1 LKNKNQ
7 YEVITEETIESIKEL
22 ASAGKEIELV
32 KIWKKSYDKYQESK
46 KRLNNIRT
54 YKSCPKQTF
63 LWIIKYIFEGEIND
77 YKVIS
82 KSDIENKNGLY
93 AGIVINELLNKK
105 IEITDKSSK
114 IWEHIKDVNQTK
126 VNVVKTHNA
135 QIDVVKGLW
144 NEISKID
151 SSELKK
157 RLKKVGIQNV

>member
-1 LKNKNQ
+1 
-7 YEVITEETIESIKEL
+7 
-22 ASAGKEIELV
+22 
-32 KIWKKSYDKYQESK
+32 
-46 KRLNNIRT
+46 
-54 YKSCPKQTF
+54 
-63 LWIIKYIFEGEIND
+63 
-77 YKVIS
+77 
-82 KSDIENKNGLY
+82 
-93 AGIVINELLNKK
+93 VINELLNKK